1 MEGKRVEEST
11 VVMAQLMNPQDAN
24 PRGNVHGGVI
34 MYLIDNAAGSAAIRH
49 ARAPVVTASI
59 DRLDF
64 HHPVF
69 VGDLVTLR
77 ASVNFIGRT
86 SMEVGVRVEAES
98 LLSGNKRHTASAYL
112 TFVSLGE
119 DGRPSPLP
127 SLILDT
133 DDEKTAEQGGA
144 IPEDRPAWPK
154 RPRRKNVR
162 PTRNARFNLAERGFY
177 RWPVSMNFILKIIFP
192 PPMP

>member
-133 DDEKTAEQGGA
+133 DDEK
-144 IPEDRPAWPK
+144 
-154 RPRRKNVR
+154 RRNR
-162 PTRNARFNLAERGFY
+162 EAQSRRQTRLAEKTQEKECQTDKKC
-177 RWPVSMNFILKIIFP
+177 PV
-192 PPMP
+192 